1 MPTVKSTASLAVALV
16 LSACGGPATDESI
29 ETATAS
35 AALTAAVSQG
45 CTFSITYQKTSSS
58 SHPPL
63 FEPIITRQASSTC
76 PWPSA
81 TVVLAGSYSEPN
93 LAIAANDLG
102 VAVSYTYDY
111 SPSGSNSEYLRLLH
125 LTPDTL
131 SVVRFTE
138 LLAQYEFHTSNVSCK
153 ELSLLADG
161 TTLQV
166 QGTKVGII
174 PFELG
179 SGSNYIATY
188 PDFFTSTTAPTVVAY

>member
-1 MPTVKSTASLAVALV
+1 M
-16 LSACGGPATDESI
+16 
-29 ETATAS
+29 
-35 AALTAAVSQG
+35 
-45 CTFSITYQKTSSS
+45 
-58 SHPPL
+58 
-63 FEPIITRQASSTC
+63 
-76 PWPSA
+76 
-81 TVVLAGSYSEPN
+81 LAGSYSEPN